1 MIRRAR
7 LARPRDNLTLDFFTP
22 VQQRQV
28 VTPGTVRAPVD
39 TRTVRA
45 GRGAGLAVVYHEA
58 AAFHNTR

>member
-1 MIRRAR
+1 MSRRAR

-22 VQQRQV
+22 AQQRQAV
-28 VTPGTVRAPVD
+28 NPRTVRAPVD

-58 AAFHNTR
+58 EVFHNTR